1 MVNFEGLFCLM
12 IRLILFDMN
21 IMRVKLYDK
30 IVDIWKIFIILFCII
45 IGFF

>member
-1 MVNFEGLFCLM
+1 M
-12 IRLILFDMN
+12 D

-30 IVDIWKIFIILFCII
+30 IVDIWKIFIILFSII

>member
-1 MVNFEGLFCLM
+1 M
-12 IRLILFDMN
+12 D